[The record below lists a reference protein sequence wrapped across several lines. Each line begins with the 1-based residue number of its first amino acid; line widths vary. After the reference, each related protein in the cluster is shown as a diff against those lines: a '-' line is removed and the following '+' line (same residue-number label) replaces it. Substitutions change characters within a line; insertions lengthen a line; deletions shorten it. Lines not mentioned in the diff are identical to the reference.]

1 MKDAPS
7 LAHTRCFVAVT
18 ATSHLLLLLLLLLQL
33 DTDSIA
39 AVLSSSSAVAL
50 FPALLQSHDVDTRAL
65 TQYLSR

>member
-18 ATSHLLLLLLLLLQL
+18 ATSHLLLLLLLQL

-39 AVLSSSSAVAL
+39 DVLSSSSAVAL